1 MKRIATAIASI
12 GITVAAGPLPAQEAA
27 EPEAQV
33 EQAALTEQARSA
45 RREDEAIICRNLA
58 PKVGTRIPGRRVCL
72 PMYQWEEWEKTTRET
87 ARDVEMRGRL
97 HAN

>member
-12 GITVAAGPLPAQEAA
+12 GIVFAAGPLQAQEAA

-45 RREDEAIICRNLA
+45 QREDEAIICRNLA
-58 PKVGTRIPGRRVCL
+58 PKVGTRVPGRRVCL